1 MGKCANWIKQWGDV
15 HYLIFRILVGGMF
28 LMHGYGKLWG
38 PKAAELASLMGLAGV
53 IETLAGLAILVG
65 FFSRLA
71 ATGGAI
77 VMLGA
82 LIKVHFPQGWNPLAN
97 GGELALLYL
106 AAFLVVMVL
115 GNGEWNLEK
124 SLLNKETF

>member
-1 MGKCANWIKQWGDV
+1 MGKCANWVKQWGDV

-28 LMHGYGKLWG
+28 LLHGYTILWG
-38 PKAAELASLMGLAGV
+38 EQATKLASFMGFIGAVELLVGLAV
-53 IETLAGLAILVG
+53 LVG

-77 VMLGA
+77 VMIGA
-82 LIKVHFPQGWNPLAN
+82 YFKVHAGQGWNPLAN

-106 AAFLVVMVL
+106 AAFLVVMML
-115 GNGEWNLEK
+115 GNGKWNLEE